1 MTKVSVIIPVHNTSK
16 YIDKCLKT
24 VLNQTLSDIE
34 IILVEN
40 ASTDNSLAICQEYA
54 KQDSRIKIMHLDVG
68 DLSYARNKG
77 VAIATGEYVAFLD
90 SDDYVSLEMYEDH
103 YKFAIENDLD
113 LVYSNHKKV
122 YDDKEPRYAYPET
135 GEYKVMTPKEM
146 LILNFSDKIP
156 VHACTVIF
164 KRTFFD
170 TMKFPEFS
178 SYEDR
183 RLTYKLI
190 NATKKVGYID
200 KSYYHYYQRNGSIVH
215 TRNWKNYYDFAFA
228 EKRRLDFINES
239 PLFSDEEK
247 KYVSKKVAET
257 FLSKLLRAHRK
268 AKTAEQKEKTRK
280 IIKEMSVIPRGS
292 KIKFKSKLYRML
304 LKLHS

>member
-40 ASTDNSLAICQEYA
+40 ASTDNSLAICQEYS

-113 LVYSNHKKV
+113 LVYSNHKRV

-146 LILNFSDKIP
+146 LILNFSDNIP
-156 VHACTVIF
+156 VNACTVIF

-170 TMKFPEFS
+170 TMKFPEF
-178 SYEDR
+178 
-183 RLTYKLI
+183 
-190 NATKKVGYID
+190 
-200 KSYYHYYQRNGSIVH
+200 
-215 TRNWKNYYDFAFA
+215 
-228 EKRRLDFINES
+228 
-239 PLFSDEEK
+239 
-247 KYVSKKVAET
+247 
-257 FLSKLLRAHRK
+257 
-268 AKTAEQKEKTRK
+268 
-280 IIKEMSVIPRGS
+280 
-292 KIKFKSKLYRML
+292 
-304 LKLHS
+304 